1 MKIIEKLSHMI
12 EDELEGAEEYI
23 ECALKYKEEHP
34 SLAKTFYDIST
45 MEMQHVNM
53 LHNEVTRVIDDHRR
67 KHGEPPAPMLAVYNY
82 LHEKHIKK
90 AHEIKMWQEEFRAN

>member
-53 LHNEVTRVIDDHRR
+53 LHGEVTRLIEDHRR

-90 AHEIKMWQEEFRAN
+90 AHHIKQYHDEYRAG